1 METTDKIVTTKE
13 LFSDEKIRA
22 KFQEMLGKKAQGFI
36 VSVLQVVA
44 SNEMLKRADPN
55 SVYNS
60 AAVAATLDLPIN
72 NSLGFAYIV
81 PYNESYKDDFGNWA
95 TRNVAQFQIGYK
107 GFKQLALRSGQF
119 LLINATDVREGEIK
133 KHDRLSGEMEFEWMQ
148 DETAREKTKIVGYV
162 SYFKL
167 LNGFTQVFYMTV
179 EKLTEHGKRYS
190 QTFKKDKGR
199 WKDDF
204 DGMCRKTVIKLNL
217 SKNAPLSVDM
227 QRAMVVD
234 QAIINDPDTLD
245 VTHVDNDQKKLDQE
259 ITKEEL
265 QDLFDSLA
273 PELGK
278 KDFENGKRILDN
290 NEKESYKKLYTELQK
305 LVKDGSNS

>member
-1 METTDKIVTTKE
+1 MEATDKIVTTKE

-44 SNEMLKRADPN
+44 SNEMLKKADPN

-81 PYNESYKDDFGNWA
+81 PYNESYKDDFGNWQ
-95 TRNVAQFQIGYK
+95 TRNVAQFQMGYK

-133 KHDRLSGEMEFEWMQ
+133 KHDRLSGEMVFEWIE
-148 DETAREKTKIVGYV
+148 DEDAREKVKIVGYV
-162 SYFKL
+162 SFFKL
-167 LNGFTQVFYMTV
+167 LNGFTQVYYMTV
-179 EKLTEHGKRYS
+179 GKLTEHGKRYS

-204 DGMCRKTVIKLNL
+204 NGMCLKTVIKLNL

-227 QRAMVVD
+227 QRAMIVD

-245 VTHVDNDQKKLDQE
+245 VTHIDNDQKKLE
-259 ITKEEL
+259 EVTKEEL

-273 PELGK
+273 PELDK
-278 KDFENGKRILDN
+278 KGFDNGKRILDN
-290 NEKESYKKLYTELQK
+290 NEKESYRKLYNELQK
-305 LVKDGSNS
+305 LVKNGNA